1 MKQLPEA
8 GYFPIVPL
16 ILIFT
21 LISML
26 FPSLSGFALYDLD
39 ALDAPISP
47 THKKLEAKCLSW

>member
-8 GYFPIVPL
+8 GYFPIDPL

-21 LISML
+21 LISMV
-26 FPSLSGFALYDLD
+26 FPSLSETTLKGLD

-47 THKKLEAKCLSW
+47 THKK